1 MGEINKENILKYC
14 ETHKKAING
23 LIKVELESQNYK
35 SVEYLE
41 RKWMVFQFDI
51 PRMIEKI
58 EQGE

>member
-1 MGEINKENILKYC
+1 MGVINKENILKYC
-14 ETHKKAING
+14 ETYKKAING
-23 LIKVELESQNYK
+23 FMRVELESQNYNA
-35 SVEYLE
+35 VEYLE